1 MNEEQKRLF
10 KEIVNN
16 LKYLDEQ
23 SLMIMKSNS
32 EVLKTRDALELADIQ
47 KTG

>member
-10 KEIVNN
+10 KETVNN
-16 LKYLDEQ
+16 LKFLDRG

-32 EVLKTRDALELADIQ
+32 EVLKTRDALELADGQ
-47 KTG
+47 KAG

>member
-10 KEIVNN
+10 KETVNN
-16 LKYLDEQ
+16 LKFLDRE

-32 EVLKTRDALELADIQ
+32 EVLKTRDALELADGQ
-47 KTG
+47 KAG